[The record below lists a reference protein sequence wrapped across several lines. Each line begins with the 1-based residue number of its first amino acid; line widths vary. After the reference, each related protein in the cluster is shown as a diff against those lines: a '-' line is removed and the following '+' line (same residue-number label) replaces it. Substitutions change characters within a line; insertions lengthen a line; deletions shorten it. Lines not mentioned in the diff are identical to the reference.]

1 MTDMQTKQLIKILS
15 GINKNLAELV
25 KETKRQNKLTMDMIQ
40 AAESLEDTAEAE
52 YYDEDF
58 AEVTDG
64 EIVHEEAEEEDDE

>member
-1 MTDMQTKQLIKILS
+1 MTDMQTKQFLKILS

-25 KETKRQNKLTMDMIQ
+25 KETKRQNKLTMEMIQ
-40 AAESLEDTAEAE
+40 AAESLDAAEAE

-64 EIVHEEAEEEDDE
+64 EIVHEEGEEEDDE